1 MATIRL
7 AAVACLLA
15 ALLGAA
21 TAQGSEP
28 RGAWERTDPA
38 GAGLSGEIAS
48 LGAHYV
54 AAVKPTALVIVR
66 DGRIAAAWG
75 DPAKEVDA
83 ASVRKSLLGA
93 LFGIAIAK
101 GRIRLDATLAELG
114 IDDKAPK
121 LTEAE
126 KRATV
131 GDLLK
136 ARSGIYHRAAHET
149 ADMRSGRPERG
160 SHPPG
165 AYWFYNNW
173 DFNALGSIYRW
184 ATGEDIF
191 ESFDQQIARPIG
203 MEDFSPTDGRYDLES
218 LSDHP
223 AYPFRL
229 SARDLARFGVLFLN
243 GGKWRGRQI
252 VPAAWI
258 AESTRPHSA
267 TDRGRLGYGYL
278 WWTLRPDLFG
288 EGAAMASGYGGQK
301 LAIIPAKRL
310 VVVQTVARR
319 ADSAGIG
326 TSGFVEL
333 LQKIAAAAN

>member
-1 MATIRL
+1 MPTIRM
-7 AAVACLLA
+7 AVAGLLA

-21 TAQGSEP
+21 PAAGAEP
-28 RGAWERTDPA
+28 RGAWERADPA
-38 GAGLSGEIAS
+38 ASGLPPEAVQ
-48 LGAHYV
+48 LCAQYV
-54 AAVKPTALVIVR
+54 AAVKPTALMIVR
-66 DGRIAAAWG
+66 DGRILAAWG
-75 DPAKEVDA
+75 DPAREVDA

-93 LFGIAIAK
+93 LVGIAVAN
-101 GRIRLDATLAELG
+101 GRIRLEATLGELG
-114 IDDKAPK
+114 IDDKPPQ
-121 LTEAE
+121 LTETE
-126 KRATV
+126 KQATV

-136 ARSGIYHRAAHET
+136 ARSGIYHRAAHEA
-149 ADMRSGRPERG
+149 ADMQAGRPDRG

-165 AYWFYNNW
+165 EYWFYNNW

-191 ESFDQQIARPIG
+191 ESFDQKIARPIG

-218 LSDHP
+218 SSDHP